1 MGDTAPQQR
10 PPGSIAAEPYDYPHD
25 ASFGPETTA
34 LVVID
39 MQRDFCEVGGYFDC
53 QGYDVEDA
61 RALIPTIQA
70 LLAAARKAS
79 FPIFFTREGEKHLL
93 KNQVLLL
100 IDSSAGHRPDL
111 STLSSRER
119 FRSRN
124 NPRNLGIGDQGP
136 LGRFLIRGEPG
147 HDVIPELRRLPSEV
161 IIDKPGRGAFAHT
174 DFEHLLR
181 IRGIRNLVLCGVTTD
196 VCVSTTM
203 REANDRGFDCLL
215 LVDATAAATTQLH
228 DATIESVKMEGGIFG
243 AVAHSRDVIDAMG
256 HFAS

>member
-1 MGDTAPQQR
+1 MGDATLQLGLN
-10 PPGSIAAEPYDYPHD
+10 GSIPAEPYHYPHD
-25 ASFGPETTA
+25 ASFSPATTA

-61 RALIPTIQA
+61 RHLIPTIQA
-70 LLAAARKAS
+70 LLSAARGAG
-79 FPIFFTREGEKHLL
+79 FPVFFTRE
-93 KNQVLLL
+93 
-100 IDSSAGHRPDL
+100 GHRPDL

-124 NPRNLGIGDQGP
+124 NPRQLGIGDRGP

-147 HDVIPELRRLPSEV
+147 HDVIPELAPRPNEV
-161 IIDKPGRGAFAHT
+161 IIDKPGRGSFAHT
-174 DFEHLLR
+174 DFEHLLK

-215 LVDATAAATTQLH
+215 LEDATAAATAQLH
-228 DATIESVKMEGGIFG
+228 NATVESVKMEGGIFG
-243 AVAHSRDVIDAMG
+243 AVARSADVVQAMTRN
-256 HFAS
+256 AVPPRE